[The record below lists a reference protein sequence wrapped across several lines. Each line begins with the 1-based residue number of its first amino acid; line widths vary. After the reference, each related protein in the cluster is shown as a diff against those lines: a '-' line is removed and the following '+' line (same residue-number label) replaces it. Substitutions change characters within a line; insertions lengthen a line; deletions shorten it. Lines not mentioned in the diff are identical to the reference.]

1 MSYVDTTNTGTPI
14 SARTSAIPRRT
25 PTRDRSR
32 VPETLNALQPSS
44 RCTASRGAALVS
56 QTREIS
62 SSVRPR
68 KHGLFLRTDA
78 SGRRSSLHMLNS
90 QSMTSSPIPGVISSP
105 MGSRMHLWD
114 MYATGSQRNT
124 DDEPDVFQ

>member
-1 MSYVDTTNTGTPI
+1 M

-44 RCTASRGAALVS
+44 RSTVSGGAEQVS
-56 QTREIS
+56 QTRETS

-68 KHGLFLRTDA
+68 KHGLFSRTDA

-90 QSMTSSPIPGVISSP
+90 QSMTSSLIPSVTSFP
-105 MGSRMHLWD
+105 MGSRMHLWH
-114 MYATGSQRNT
+114 MYATDNAVECG
-124 DDEPDVFQ
+124 